1 MAQKCAFRMPLCTS
15 ILPSTATS
23 CLLEHSRLRG
33 SEDCIVYADIQNSM
47 IILFRSGSIQ
57 DKLKLVFKATKTHAF
72 NLAKF
77 ATVYKVTMLLLRRMG
92 STPGK
97 EGPYDTFVAGLLGG
111 YLIFGQRSPRT
122 GKISSVSQQIVIYV
136 FARVVLAVA
145 KMSVRPE
152 MGLLKDQA
160 LRGKIE
166 HNAWPVFAAL
176 SWASVMYMF
185 RWYPDTIQ
193 SSLQSS
199 MNYIYVQSD
208 TWEDLRTL
216 IWHNK

>member
-1 MAQKCAFRMPLCTS
+1 MISLVLAAKNAMADAIFP
-15 ILPSTATS
+15 
-23 CLLEHSRLRG
+23 
-33 SEDCIVYADIQNSM
+33 V
-47 IILFRSGSIQ
+47 
-57 DKLKLVFKATKTHAF
+57 
-72 NLAKF
+72 
-77 ATVYKVTMLLLRRMG
+77 
-92 STPGK
+92 
-97 EGPYDTFVAGLLGG
+97 G
-111 YLIFGQRSPRT
+111 YLIFGGRSPRT

-136 FARVVLAVA
+136 FARVVLAAA
-145 KMSVRPE
+145 KLSIRPE
-152 MGLLKDQA
+152 MGLIKDQG
-160 LRGKIE
+160 LSNKIG
-166 HNAWPVFAAL
+166 HNAWPAFAAL